1 MVELQE
7 FAQVRRPAS
16 IPSTFLLNSP
26 QDRCRPSVLPWIIS
40 FVIVAVV
47 AVACRF
53 AEDHPRSDDPP
64 DSSDE
69 DPVTVLLAA

>member
-1 MVELQE
+1 MVL
-7 FAQVRRPAS
+7 
-16 IPSTFLLNSP
+16 TF
-26 QDRCRPSVLPWIIS
+26 VLPWIAS
-40 FVIVAVV
+40 LVIVAVV